1 MEEKYFEAKKV
12 LQEYNQEHLLSAY
25 EKLDTNKKEELL
37 REILSIDFKQLENLY
52 KGVNNTQNT
61 NTQKIE
67 PIEYVDEAK
76 LTEEQINMYKQKGKE
91 VLKSGKYAV
100 IIMAGG
106 QGTRLRTQWT
116 KGNLSIRRLWKRKI
130 LI

>member
-76 LTEEQINMYKQKGKE
+76 LTEEQINMYKTIGERAIREGQ
-91 VLKSGKYAV
+91 LAV
-100 IIMAGG
+100 VTMAGG

-116 KGNLSIRRLWKRKI
+116 KRNI
-130 LI
+130 

>member
-1 MEEKYFEAKKV
+1 MLKSYEN
-12 LQEYNQEHLLSAY
+12 LNNQ
-25 EKLDTNKKEELL
+25 KKEELL
-37 REILSIDFKQLENLY
+37 REILTIDFEQVENLY
-52 KGVNNTQNT
+52 KGINNIQKN
-61 NTQKIE
+61 NAEKKIE

-91 VLKSGKYAV
+91 VLKSAKYAV

-116 KGNLSIRRLWKRKI
+116 
-130 LI
+130 

>member
-1 MEEKYFEAKKV
+1 MEEKYYEAEKV
-12 LQEYNQEHLLSAY
+12 LQKYHQEHLLKSY
-25 EKLDTNKKEELL
+25 ENLNNQKKEELL
-37 REILSIDFKQLENLY
+37 REILTIDFEQVENLY
-52 KGVNNTQNT
+52 KGIDNIQKNNAEK
-61 NTQKIE
+61 KIE
-67 PIEYVDEAK
+67 PIEYVDGAK

-116 KGNLSIRRLWKRKI
+116 
-130 LI
+130 

>member
-116 KGNLSIRRLWKRKI
+116 KRNI
-130 LI
+130 